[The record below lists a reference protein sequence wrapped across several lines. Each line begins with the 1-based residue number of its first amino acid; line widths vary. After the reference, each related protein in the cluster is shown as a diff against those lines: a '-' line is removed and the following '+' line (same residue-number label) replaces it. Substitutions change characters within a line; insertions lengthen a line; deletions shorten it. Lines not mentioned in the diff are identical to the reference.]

1 MPVLRRNRFKFQQ
14 DVNMSLKAPVGTQD
28 ILPDDVR
35 IWRYVEDTAR
45 RVFQDYAY
53 REIRTPIFEEEGLF
67 NRSIGETTD
76 IVEKEMYGLTTK
88 SGPTSFVLRPELTA
102 SVVRAYL
109 EHNLHKDKKFQKLY
123 YLGPLFRHE
132 RPQKGRSRQFHQ
144 IGVEALGSYDPL
156 VDVEIMHL
164 ALAFFD
170 ELGIENAT
178 LKVNSIGCLKC
189 RDAYRTVL
197 KEKLGKVKSDL
208 CDKCR
213 GRFDRNV
220 FRILDC
226 KNNKCC
232 TTIKCLPPIQSYLCA
247 DCKNHFETVETALRH
262 NGINYKL
269 DHHLVRGFDYYTK
282 TVFEITHDSLGSQNA
297 LCGGGRYDNLVA
309 ELGGPAMGATGFA
322 IGTER
327 TVMALSSGR
336 ADEQSCALV
345 NTFVVAVDDTVRSEC
360 FKLVRELRQQNISA
374 DMDYE
379 GKSLKAQMRLADRLK
394 AKYVV
399 VLGPQEIKQGIVRIK
414 DMADGQEKELKRLEV
429 IKYFKSKD

>member
-1 MPVLRRNRFKFQQ
+1 
-14 DVNMSLKAPVGTQD
+14 MSLKAPAGTQD
-28 ILPDDVR
+28 ILPDDVS
-35 IWRYVEDTAR
+35 IWRYVEETAR
-45 RVFQDYAY
+45 RVFQDYGY
-53 REIRTPIFEEEGLF
+53 REIRTPIFEEGGLF
-67 NRSIGETTD
+67 NRSIGEATD

-88 SGPTSFVLRPELTA
+88 SGPTSFILRPELTA

-132 RPQKGRSRQFHQ
+132 RPQKGRTRQFHQ
-144 IGVEALGSYDPL
+144 LGVEALGSYDPL
-156 VDVEIMHL
+156 VDVEIMGL
-164 ALAFFD
+164 ALAFFNQ
-170 ELGIENAT
+170 LGIKGSE
-178 LKVNSIGCLKC
+178 LKINSIGCPKC
-189 RDAYRTVL
+189 RDAYRTAL
-197 KEKLGKVKSDL
+197 KEELGKVKSDL
-208 CDKCR
+208 CEKCR
-213 GRFDRNV
+213 ERFDRNV

-226 KNNKCC
+226 KNRQCCVTTKCAPSV
-232 TTIKCLPPIQSYLCA
+232 KEYLCA
-247 DCKNHFETVETALRH
+247 DCTEHFAVVESTLKE
-262 NGINYKL
+262 NNIKYIF
-269 DHHLVRGFDYYTK
+269 DQHLVRGFDYYTK

-327 TVMALSSGR
+327 TILALMASQ
-336 ADEQSCALV
+336 AYQPENV
-345 NTFVVAVDDTVRSEC
+345 TIKVFVVAVDEQTRSDC
-360 FKLVRELRQQNISA
+360 FSFVRELREQDIPA

-429 IKYFKSKD
+429 IKYFKSKG